1 MFIDVVPNGRSAP
14 AVLLRESYR
23 EGKRVLKRT
32 LANLTG
38 LPPALIDGLRVLLD
52 GGTVVGRP
60 EEALEI
66 RRALPHGHVSAVLAT
81 MRRLDLVRLLG
92 RSASRERDLALALIA
107 SRVIVPGSKLAT
119 VRALSEETA
128 TSSLGRELGLGTIRE
143 AEIYAALD
151 WLGEQQARIERA
163 LARRHLHDGT
173 LVLYDVSS
181 SYLEGRCCELARP
194 GYSRDHRPDRLQIV
208 YGLLC
213 DRQGRPV
220 AVEVFEGD
228 TADPATL
235 GEQIDKLKRRFGLRH
250 VVLVGDRGM
259 ITAARIRE
267 ELRPAGLD
275 WITSLRAPQIQA
287 LAEAGGPL
295 QPTLFDERDMAE
307 ITSPDWPG
315 ERLVV
320 CRNPDLARERTRK
333 RDALLAATERDLA
346 RIAAAVRRKHK
357 PLRGQAEIGLAAG
370 AVIDRHRMAKHFAL
384 TITEDSFAWRRND
397 ANIEREA
404 RLDGLYVI
412 RTNVPASAM
421 DAAAAVRAYK
431 DLARVE
437 RAFRTLKG
445 VDLQIR
451 PVHHWLAQRVRAHV
465 FLCMLAYYVEWHLRE
480 AWAPLLFHE
489 HDAAGAEAER
499 ISPVQAAAVSPA
511 TQRKRSTR
519 RTEAGLPV
527 VDYAGLMQHLAT
539 LTLNIV
545 AVPKAPDAA
554 FTMLTKPT
562 PLQAAALDLLGAT
575 PAVSSSPPD

>member
-23 EGKRVLKRT
+23 EGKRVRKRT
-32 LANLTG
+32 LANLSA

-52 GGTVVGRP
+52 GGSVVGRP

-66 RRALPHGHVSAVLAT
+66 RRALPHGHVSAVLAI

-107 SRVIVPGSKLAT
+107 GRVIAPGSKLAA
-119 VRALSEETA
+119 VRALSAETA
-128 TSSLGRELGLGTIRE
+128 TSSLGHELGLGAIRE

-151 WLGEQQARIERA
+151 WLGEQQERIERA

-181 SYLEGRCCELARP
+181 SYLEGRCCELARQ
-194 GYSRDHRPDRLQIV
+194 GYSRDHRPDRPQIV

-220 AVEVFEGD
+220 AVEVFAGD

-235 GEQIDKLKRRFGLRH
+235 GEQIDTLKRRFGLRH

-295 QPTLFDERDMAE
+295 QPSLFDERDMAE
-307 ITSPDWPG
+307 ITSPAFPG

-320 CRNPDLARERTRK
+320 CRNPDLARERARK
-333 RDALLAATERDLA
+333 RDALLAATERDLT

-357 PLRGQAEIGLAAG
+357 PLRGQAAIGLAAG
-370 AVIDRHRMAKHFAL
+370 AVIDRHKMAKHVDL
-384 TITEDSFAWRRND
+384 TITEDSVAWRRNG
-397 ANIEREA
+397 ASIAREA

-412 RTNVPASAM
+412 RTNVPAATM

-445 VDLQIR
+445 IDLRIR
-451 PVHHWLAQRVRAHV
+451 PVHHWLAPRVRAHV

-499 ISPVQAAAVSPA
+499 SSPVQAAAVSPA
-511 TQRKRSTR
+511 TQRKRATR

-554 FTMLTKPT
+554 FTMLAKPT
-562 PLQAAALDLLGAT
+562 PLQAAAFERVGAT
-575 PAVSSSPPD
+575 PAVSSSQPG

>member
-66 RRALPHGHVSAVLAT
+66 RRALPHGHVSAALAT

-107 SRVIVPGSKLAT
+107 SRVIAPGSKLAT

-128 TSSLGRELGLGTIRE
+128 TSSLGRELGLGAIRE

-151 WLGEQQARIERA
+151 WLGEQQERIERA

-181 SYLEGRCCELARP
+181 SYLEGRCCELARQ

-259 ITAARIRE
+259 ITAARIRD

-295 QPTLFDERDMAE
+295 QPSLFDERDMAE

-333 RDALLAATERDLA
+333 RAALLAATERDLA
-346 RIAAAVRRKHK
+346 RIAAAVRRRHK

-370 AVIDRHRMAKHFAL
+370 AVVDRHKMAKHVVL
-384 TITEDSFAWRRND
+384 TITEDSFAWRRNN

-445 VDLQIR
+445 IDLQIR
-451 PVHHWLAQRVRAHV
+451 PVHHWLAPRVRAHV

-499 ISPVQAAAVSPA
+499 TSPVQAAAVSPA
-511 TQRKRSTR
+511 TQRKRATR

-527 VDYAGLMQHLAT
+527 ADYAGLMQHLAT

-554 FTMLTKPT
+554 FTMLAKPT
-562 PLQAAALDLLGAT
+562 PLQAAALELLGAT
-575 PAVSSSPPD
+575 PPVSSNPPD